1 MAAQGGEF
9 TEAKFIFVCHSMGG
23 LDGRTRWANSMG
35 GLVARWFTEK
45 EGGAEITRKLITLGK
60 PHRGALNALN
70 HLVNSLRKGI
80 GPIDFARSRPS
91 AHQLPPEYACI
102 ESAGGIV
109 KTTGTAP
116 PNCGS
121 AMIADGMRFH
131 DELDAAALT
140 SGAGSYDV
148 HPIVGFRQKMCPY
161 MEPMR
166 FNPRPSMADGRTVC
180 FKKAV
185 FSAPYSMYFANP
197 AKRAPKSNPLHYSI
211 CSNYL
216 KFKHRESPL
225 IFQMLMVRAALG
237 PAPLSALYHKRFFI
251 KQHSLGRTVF
261 LHATVPRFGQAV

>member
-1 MAAQGGEF
+1 
-9 TEAKFIFVCHSMGG
+9 
-23 LDGRTRWANSMG
+23 
-35 GLVARWFTEK
+35 
-45 EGGAEITRKLITLGK
+45 
-60 PHRGALNALN
+60 
-70 HLVNSLRKGI
+70 
-80 GPIDFARSRPS
+80 
-91 AHQLPPEYACI
+91 
-102 ESAGGIV
+102 
-109 KTTGTAP
+109 
-116 PNCGS
+116 
-121 AMIADGMRFH
+121 
-131 DELDAAALT
+131 
-140 SGAGSYDV
+140 
-148 HPIVGFRQKMCPY
+148 
-161 MEPMR
+161 
-166 FNPRPSMADGRTVC
+166 MADGRTRLDRAPGFLVHVSILARPWRTGAPVQSGRESSKPMFQSSPVHGGRAHVC

>member
-1 MAAQGGEF
+1 MGEL
-9 TEAKFIFVCHSMGG
+9 A
-23 LDGRTRWANSMG
+23 
-35 GLVARWFTEK
+35 ARWFTEK

-166 FNPRPSMADGRTVC
+166 FNPRPSMADGRTGGPGKGVRRRPC
-180 FKKAV
+180 FNPRPSMADGRTRASNALAV
-185 FSAPYSMYFANP
+185 RVHGFNPRPSMADGRT
-197 AKRAPKSNPLHYSI
+197 AD
-211 CSNYL
+211 
-216 KFKHRESPL
+216 L
-225 IFQMLMVRAALG
+225 IFSMIEHLCFNPRPSMAD
-237 PAPLSALYHKRFFI
+237 
-251 KQHSLGRTVF
+251 GRTF
-261 LHATVPRFGQAV
+261 RNA

>member
-1 MAAQGGEF
+1 MGLTRFQSSPVHGGRAHLLPGNKRLLF
-9 TEAKFIFVCHSMGG
+9 AMFQSSPVHGG
-23 LDGRTRWANSMG
+23 RAHWG
-35 GLVARWFTEK
+35 EY
-45 EGGAEITRKLITLGK
+45 
-60 PHRGALNALN
+60 PPPPRGA
-70 HLVNSLRKGI
+70 
-80 GPIDFARSRPS
+80 
-91 AHQLPPEYACI
+91 C
-102 ESAGGIV
+102 
-109 KTTGTAP
+109 
-116 PNCGS
+116 
-121 AMIADGMRFH
+121 
-131 DELDAAALT
+131 
-140 SGAGSYDV
+140 
-148 HPIVGFRQKMCPY
+148 
-161 MEPMR
+161 